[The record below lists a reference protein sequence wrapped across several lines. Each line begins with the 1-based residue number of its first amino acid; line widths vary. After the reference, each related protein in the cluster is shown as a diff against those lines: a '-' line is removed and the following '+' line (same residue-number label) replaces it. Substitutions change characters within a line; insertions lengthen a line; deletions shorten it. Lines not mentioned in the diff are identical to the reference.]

1 MKNYQTKL
9 NKLDKELNYLPLHR
23 QVTTINQIIA
33 SLERK
38 KFYQNLQMN
47 LAFYLIA

>member
-33 SLERK
+33 RVVRGKILSKSPDELG
-38 KFYQNLQMN
+38 F
-47 LAFYLIA
+47 